1 MRSLELLLSVKDMLT
16 DTMKAYPFPAPD
28 GACEDLQVF
37 LHGLPEEQGTR
48 AYPFICVRWV
58 GGDLNE
64 GMDFYGGAEGRET
77 LALVLGLYAPESQE
91 QAGLILAE
99 LLDWTRAVLRRNRIV
114 AGKFQLELPLRA
126 SVPDP
131 EKQWIEYHMAT
142 IFPEYTYVIP
152 STPLGGT
159 LKEHTYE

>member
-1 MRSLELLLSVKDMLT
+1 MRTRELLSAVRDMLAGA
-16 DTMKAYPFPAPD
+16 MKDYPFPAPD
-28 GACEDLQVF
+28 GVSDLEVF
-37 LHGLPEEQGTR
+37 LHGLPDTQGART
-48 AYPFICVRWV
+48 YPFICVRWV
-58 GGDLNE
+58 SGDLDE
-64 GMDFYGGAEGRET
+64 GMGYRTGAESREM

-131 EKQWIEYHMAT
+131 EKQWTEYHMAT
-142 IFPEYTYVIP
+142 LFPEYTYVIP

>member
-1 MRSLELLLSVKDMLT
+1 MRSRELVLAVRDMLADAVKD
-16 DTMKAYPFPAPD
+16 YPFPSPD
-28 GACEDLQVF
+28 GSREDLQVF
-37 LHGLPEEQGTR
+37 LHGLPEEQGARTF
-48 AYPFICVRWV
+48 PFICVRWV
-58 GGDLNE
+58 GGDINE
-64 GMDFYGGAEGRET
+64 SIATYGRAESRET

-142 IFPEYTYVIP
+142 IFPEYQYRIP
-152 STPLGGT
+152 STSLGGT
-159 LKEHTYE
+159 LKEHSHE